1 MPKQLQGQARTDG
14 GGTSL
19 GITVQESLLPA
30 PVDLA
35 KFKEIDP
42 SIVSWMM
49 QYADKEQDTRIKAQ
63 EASIKLEQDD
73 MAAKLK
79 AQEAAINFD
88 LERVAVTKSEH
99 GIVKTSLWLAFLTAV
114 LFIGLSAL
122 LIFLGQNVTG
132 TVFGGVALV
141 LCVQAFLK
149 FGSSRKR

>member
-1 MPKQLQGQARTDG
+1 MQKHLQGQARTDG
-14 GGTSL
+14 SGAAL
-19 GITVQESLLPA
+19 GIVVQESLLPA
-30 PVDLA
+30 PGDLA

-42 SIVSWMM
+42 SIVAWMM
-49 QYADKEQDTRIKAQ
+49 QYADKEQETRIKAQ
-63 EASIKLEQDD
+63 EAGIKLEQDD
-73 MAAKLK
+73 MAAKIK

-88 LERVAVTKSEH
+88 LERAAVTKSEH

-149 FGSSRKR
+149 FGSSHKR